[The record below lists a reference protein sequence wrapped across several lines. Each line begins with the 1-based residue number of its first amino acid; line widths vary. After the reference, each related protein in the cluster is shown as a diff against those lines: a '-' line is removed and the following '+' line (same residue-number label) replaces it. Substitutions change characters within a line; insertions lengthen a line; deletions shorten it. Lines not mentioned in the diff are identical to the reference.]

1 MPNAPKPR
9 ARRAAPA
16 TEAASIDSADVLTK
30 MIEMS
35 GKTRYA
41 FAKAAAMDPAAL
53 YRYLDPAG
61 PKMTT
66 ATLQRVAQA
75 NGFRL
80 TVKIGS

>member
-1 MPNAPKPR
+1 MSP
-9 ARRAAPA
+9 ARSKAVKRRGTAQDSA
-16 TEAASIDSADVLTK
+16 EFDSADVLAR
-30 MIEMS
+30 MVEAS

-53 YRYLDPAG
+53 YRYLDPEG

-66 ATLQRVAQA
+66 STLQRVAQA

-80 TVKIGS
+80 VVKIER